1 MSPSQAP
8 CSLHPA
14 PTGPMRRA
22 AAVLVQAALTASVL
36 FGAVLP
42 RATAQTLTEGPKVR
56 VMVDGALAK
65 LGPKAVAGCPNNGG
79 ILDSITV
86 PVDQPLNLRVV
97 IPAPDARG
105 AVSFNV
111 SSDNPAFVAA
121 GDRRQGFI
129 PTVTVPAGSTLS
141 NPFTIFG
148 IAVGQTRLRIVP
160 LQSGY
165 STSSTPLGAWDIN
178 KSGSGSDQKFLDAN
192 APGKLCRDPAASTIS
207 TSSSVLASC
216 GNPVKGVA
224 SDGVSP
230 LLLRTVSG
238 LAGTACFEIVSSASP
253 DPGKVATP
261 LIGTAAVSSLNYG
274 FSLYTPPKFFE
285 GTGDSRPVE
294 LEFTFTPSIGNG
306 NTTRLRA
313 KMDIVRPPVV
323 LVHGLWSNGATWS
336 DDFLRNDAFRT
347 TEPADYAATNA
358 SRFSVNNTR
367 VKTSAAT
374 ALTNMRRK
382 GWAATQV
389 DVVGHSMGGLL
400 TRLYAGATDFKR
412 PDNLDAGDVHRLVTL
427 DTPHWGSSFANLLVA
442 LHNGTATEATRVETT
457 VTGLTGGNML
467 QGAVCD
473 LSENSTGLQALG
485 STALRSQAITA
496 TGGPGGTP
504 AAPARYWGG
513 ATVFGL
519 RSFEAALTETYC
531 AEWAFAGRTRTCVRR
546 AFHLPQAVVDA
557 YRFREGNDAVVSLTS
572 QQGGLGGI
580 NFNDYIHFHIPGIPG
595 VQRGITDG
603 ADVATRVFQLLDG
616 PDSDLAASW
625 PGVPSDGSGRPR
637 APVPGVAG
645 AAAAF
650 TAQCGPGGP
659 MAQPTP
665 MKAHARGAAV
675 LAADARVRIVSP
687 APGSVAVQGA
697 PLSVTVELLP
707 PLNEQ
712 YTVMVDFARHQRV
725 EATWNGD
732 QTYTAVLPST
742 ALAEGALVITPEAVD
757 TLGSVLTGEAIS
769 VAVQPVGA
777 PTQLRLQLR
786 HLTLLPGGP
795 ARQLYARGTYA
806 DGSTLDL
813 NLAASGIVWSSS
825 DAAVLSVSPDGL
837 VTPGAAG
844 VASVTARLG
853 SLSDSASVVVEDPAS
868 PLPPVS
874 LAGAVQFQ
882 RSGFRLDRASG
893 LYLQD
898 LVVRNI
904 SGRALAGPLYVVFRS
919 LTPGVALV
927 SKSGLTEI
935 VTPLGSPYLLMP
947 LPGDGLSLAA
957 GAEQRFTLRFL
968 NVARDR
974 IDYALDL
981 VGSSVTP

>member
-1 MSPSQAP
+1 MNTSQVQQVLRLKR
-8 CSLHPA
+8 S
-14 PTGPMRRA
+14 RRAAVHTAAVAVMAVA
-22 AAVLVQAALTASVL
+22 AAVLPSAM
-36 FGAVLP
+36 
-42 RATAQTLTEGPKVR
+42 AQSPFERNTVR
-56 VMVDGALAK
+56 VMTDAAAGK
-65 LGPKAVAGCPNNGG
+65 LGRQAVAGCPDSGG
-79 ILDSITV
+79 ILDSVTV

-97 IPAPDARG
+97 IPAPDSRG

-129 PTVTVPAGSTLS
+129 PTVTVPAGATTS

-192 APGKLCRDPAASTIS
+192 APGKLCRDAAASTITNS
-207 TSSSVLASC
+207 ATVLASC
-216 GNPVKGVA
+216 GKPVKGVA
-224 SDGVSP
+224 SDGISP

-238 LAGTACFEIVSSASP
+238 LAGTACYEIVSSASV
-253 DPGKVATP
+253 DQGKVQTP
-261 LIGTAAVSSLNYG
+261 LIGTALVSSLNYG

-285 GTGDSRPVE
+285 ATGDSRQVE
-294 LEFTFTPSIGNG
+294 VEFTFTPSIGRG
-306 NTTRLRA
+306 NTSRLRA
-313 KMDIVRPPVV
+313 KMDVVRPPVV
-323 LVHGLWSNGATWS
+323 LVHGLWSNGSTWN
-336 DDFLRNDAFRT
+336 DDFLRNDVFRT

-358 SRFSVNNTR
+358 SRFTANNTR
-367 VKTSAAT
+367 VKTSAAA
-374 ALTNMRRK
+374 ALTSMRRK

-400 TRLYAGATDFKR
+400 TRLYTNATDYKR

-442 LHNGTATEATRVETT
+442 LHNGTVAEAARVETT
-457 VTGLTGGNML
+457 VTALTSGNML

-485 STALRSQAITA
+485 GGTALRSAAITA
-496 TGGPGGTP
+496 TGGPGGTA

-519 RSFEAALTETYC
+519 RSFEAALTETFC
-531 AEWAFAGRTRTCVRR
+531 AEWAIAGRTRTCVRR
-546 AFHLPQAVVDA
+546 EFHLPQAAVDA

-595 VQRGITDG
+595 VRRGITDG
-603 ADVATRVFQLLDG
+603 GDVATRVFQLLDG
-616 PDSDLAASW
+616 PDSDLAGSW
-625 PGVPSDGSGRPR
+625 PAVPSDGSGRPR
-637 APVPGVAG
+637 PPVLGVAG

-659 MAQPTP
+659 MALPTP
-665 MKAHARGAAV
+665 LMADARKRAKSGA
-675 LAADARVRIVSP
+675 LAPDARVRVVSP
-687 APGSVAVQGA
+687 PPGSAVVQGA

-712 YTVMVDFARHQRV
+712 YTVSVDFARHQRV

-742 ALAEGALVITPEAVD
+742 ALAEGGLVVTPEAVD
-757 TLGSVLTGEAIS
+757 TAGTVLTGEPLS
-769 VAVQPVGA
+769 VAVRPVGA
-777 PTQLRLQLR
+777 ALQLKLQLR
-786 HLTLLPGGP
+786 NLLLQPGGP
-795 ARQLYARGTYA
+795 ARQLYVRGTYA
-806 DGSTLDL
+806 DGSVLDL

-825 DAAVLSVSPDGL
+825 DAAVLGVSADGL

-853 SLSDSASVVVEDPAS
+853 ALSDSASIVVEDPAS

-874 LAGAVQFQ
+874 LAGAVKFE

-898 LVVRNI
+898 LVVSNT
-904 SGRALAGPLYVVFRS
+904 SGRALAGPLYVVVRG
-919 LTPGVALV
+919 LTAGVALV
-927 SKSGLTEI
+927 SKSGLTEV
-935 VTPLGSPYLLMP
+935 VTPIGSPYLLMP

-957 GAEQRFTLRFL
+957 GAQQRFTLRFL
-968 NVARDR
+968 NIARDR
-974 IDYALDL
+974 IDYTLDL
-981 VGSSVTP
+981 IGSSVTP

>member
-1 MSPSQAP
+1 MDTSHAQRALRLKRS
-8 CSLHPA
+8 
-14 PTGPMRRA
+14 RRVA
-22 AAVLVQAALTASVL
+22 AVTAVAAVWAVMAAVLPSAM
-36 FGAVLP
+36 
-42 RATAQTLTEGPKVR
+42 AQPLSERSAVR
-56 VMVDGALAK
+56 VMSDGVPGK
-65 LGPKAVAGCPNNGG
+65 LSPKSVPGCPDSGG
-79 ILDSITV
+79 ILDSVTV

-97 IPAPDARG
+97 IPAPDPRG

-129 PTVTVPAGSTLS
+129 PTVTVPAGATTS

-160 LQSGY
+160 LQTGY
-165 STSSTPLGAWDIN
+165 STSLTPLGAWDIN

-192 APGKLCRDPAASTIS
+192 APGKLCRDAAASTI
-207 TSSSVLASC
+207 TNSSAVLASC
-216 GNPVKGVA
+216 GKPVKGVA

-238 LAGTACFEIVSSASP
+238 LAGTACFEIVSSASA
-253 DPGKVATP
+253 DQGTVATP
-261 LIGTAAVSSLNYG
+261 LIGTSLVTALNYG

-285 GTGDSRPVE
+285 GTGDSRQVE
-294 LEFTFTPSIGNG
+294 VEFTFTPSIGRG

-313 KMDIVRPPVV
+313 KMDVVRPPVV
-323 LVHGLWSNGATWS
+323 LVHGLWSNGAGWS

-358 SRFSVNNTR
+358 SRFTANNTR
-367 VKTSAAT
+367 VKTSAAA
-374 ALTNMRRK
+374 ALSNMRRK

-400 TRLYAGATDFKR
+400 TRLYTNATDYKR
-412 PDNLDAGDVHRLVTL
+412 PDNLDAGDVHRLMTL

-442 LHNGTATEATRVETT
+442 LHNGTTAEAARVETT

-485 STALRSQAITA
+485 GGTALRSQAITA
-496 TGGPGGTP
+496 TGGPAGTV
-504 AAPARYWGG
+504 ATPARYWGG
-513 ATVFGL
+513 ATVFGA

-531 AEWAFAGRTRTCVRR
+531 AEWAFTGRTRTCVRP
-546 AFHLPQAVVDA
+546 AFHLPQTVVDA

-580 NFNDYIHFHIPGIPG
+580 NFNDYIHFHIPGIPF

-603 ADVATRVFQLLDG
+603 GDVATRTFQLLDG
-616 PDSDLAASW
+616 PDSDLAASF

-659 MAQPTP
+659 MALPTP
-665 MKAHARGAAV
+665 VMADARNRGKTAA
-675 LAADARVRIVSP
+675 LAPDARVRVVSP
-687 APGSVAVQGA
+687 APGSVVAQGA

-712 YTVMVDFARHQRV
+712 YTVTVDFARHQRV

-732 QTYTAVLPST
+732 QTFTAVLPST
-742 ALAEGALVITPEAVD
+742 ALAEGALVITPEAID
-757 TLGSVLTGEAIS
+757 TLGNVLTGEPIS
-769 VAVQPVGA
+769 VAVRPVGA
-777 PTQLRLQLR
+777 PLQLKLQLR
-786 HLTLLPGGP
+786 NLMLLPGGP
-795 ARQLYARGTYA
+795 ARQLYVRGTYA
-806 DGSTLDL
+806 DGSVLDL

-825 DAAVLSVSPDGL
+825 DTAVVGVSPDGL

-853 SLSDSASVVVEDPAS
+853 SFADSASIVVEDPAS

-874 LAGAVQFQ
+874 LASSVQFQ

-898 LVVRNI
+898 LVVTNT
-904 SGRALAGPLYVVFRS
+904 SGRTLAGPLYVVVRG
-919 LTPGVALV
+919 LTAGVALV
-927 SKSGLTEI
+927 SKSGLTEV
-935 VTPLGSPYLLMP
+935 VTPIGSPYLLMP
-947 LPGDGLSLAA
+947 LPGDGLSLAL
-957 GAEQRFTLRFL
+957 GAQQRFTLRFL
-968 NVARDR
+968 NLARDR
-974 IDYALDL
+974 IDYTLDL
-981 VGSSVTP
+981 VSSSVTP

>member
-1 MSPSQAP
+1 MKKLPARQSLRSQRPHLATV
-8 CSLHPA
+8 L
-14 PTGPMRRA
+14 TV
-22 AAVLVQAALTASVL
+22 AVALIAVTAAL
-36 FGAVLP
+36 LP
-42 RATAQTLTEGPKVR
+42 AAMAQPLSEGIKLR
-56 VMVDGALAK
+56 VMTDGVSGK
-65 LGPKAVAGCPNNGG
+65 PERKTVAGCPDSGG

-97 IPAPDARG
+97 IPAPDPRG

-111 SSDNPAFVAA
+111 SSANPAFVAA

-129 PTVTVPAGSTLS
+129 PTVTVPAGATTS

-148 IAVGQTRLRIVP
+148 IAVGQTVLRIVP
-160 LQSGY
+160 LQTGY
-165 STSSTPLGAWDIN
+165 VTSSTPLGAWDIN

-192 APGKLCRDPAASTIS
+192 APGKLCRDPTASTIS
-207 TSSSVLASC
+207 NSSTVLASC

-238 LAGTACFEIVSSASP
+238 LAGTACFEIVSSATV
-253 DPGKVATP
+253 DQGTVATP
-261 LIGTAAVSSLNYG
+261 LIGTTPVSSLNYG
-274 FSLYTPPKFFE
+274 FSLYTPPKSFE
-285 GTGDSRPVE
+285 GTGDSRKVE
-294 LEFTFTPSIGNG
+294 VEFTFTPSIGRG

-313 KMDIVRPPVV
+313 KMDVVRPPVV
-323 LVHGLWSNGATWS
+323 LVHGLWSNGATWN
-336 DDFLRNDAFRT
+336 DDFVRNDAFRT

-358 SRFSVNNTR
+358 SRFTANNTR
-367 VKTSAAT
+367 VKTAAAA
-374 ALTNMRRK
+374 ALGNMRRK

-400 TRLYAGATDFKR
+400 TRLFTNATDYRR

-442 LHNGTATEATRVETT
+442 LHNGTAAEATRVETT
-457 VTGLTGGNML
+457 VTALTGGNML

-473 LSENSTGLQALG
+473 LSENSTGLQALAG
-485 STALRSQAITA
+485 ATALRSQAITA

-504 AAPARYWGG
+504 ATPARYWGG

-572 QQGGLGGI
+572 QLGGLTGI

-603 ADVATRVFQLLDG
+603 GDVATRVFQLLDG
-616 PDSDLAASW
+616 PESDLATSW
-625 PGVPSDGSGRPR
+625 PAVPSDGTGRPR
-637 APVPGVAG
+637 PPVPGVAT

-659 MAQPTP
+659 MALPTP
-665 MKAHARGAAV
+665 MMADARKRAKASA
-675 LAADARVRIVSP
+675 LAPDARVRIVSP
-687 APGSVAVQGA
+687 LPGSEVVQGA
-697 PLSVTVELLP
+697 PLAVTVELLP
-707 PLNEQ
+707 PLGEQ
-712 YTVMVDFARHQRV
+712 YTVAVDFALHQRV

-732 QTYTAVLPST
+732 QTFTAVLPST
-742 ALAEGALVITPEAVD
+742 ALAEGGLVLTPEAVD
-757 TLGSVLTGEAIS
+757 TSGNVLTGEPLT
-769 VAVQPVGA
+769 VAVRPVGA
-777 PTQLRLQLR
+777 PVQLKLQLR
-786 HLTLLPGGP
+786 NLVLVPGGP
-795 ARQLYARGTYA
+795 SRQFYVRGTYA
-806 DGSTLDL
+806 DGSMLDL
-813 NLAASGIVWSSS
+813 NLAASGIVWTSSNP
-825 DAAVLSVSPDGL
+825 AVVGVNADGL

-844 VASVTARLG
+844 MASVTARLG
-853 SLSDSASVVVEDPAS
+853 TLSDSASIVVEDPAS
-868 PLPPVS
+868 PLPPSSVAS
-874 LAGAVQFQ
+874 AVKFE
-882 RSGFRLDRASG
+882 RSGFRLDRATG

-898 LVVRNI
+898 LIVTNT
-904 SGRALAGPLYVVFRS
+904 SGRSLAGPLYVVVRG
-919 LTPGVALV
+919 LPAGVALI
-927 SKSGLTEI
+927 SKSGLTEV
-935 VTPLGSPYLLMP
+935 VTPIGSPYLLMP
-947 LPGDGLSLAA
+947 LPADGLSLPA
-957 GAEQRFTLRFL
+957 GAQQRFTLRFL

-974 IDYALDL
+974 IDYTLDL
-981 VGSSVTP
+981 VSSSVTP